1 MLKHIFVI
9 LHLLNGKRL
18 NNEFRFNITADRFLR
33 NMVRSIVGTMI
44 DVGRSRISHES
55 FKKILKSRSRS
66 EAGFSVPASGL
77 SLLNIKYNNIFIE
90 SWKK

>member
-1 MLKHIFVI
+1 MK
-9 LHLLNGKRL
+9 
-18 NNEFRFNITADRFLR
+18 FRFNITADRFLR
-33 NMVRSIVGTMI
+33 NMIRSIVGTMI
-44 DVGRSRISHES
+44 EVGRSRISYKS

>member
-1 MLKHIFVI
+1 
-9 LHLLNGKRL
+9 
-18 NNEFRFNITADRFLR
+18 
-33 NMVRSIVGTMI
+33 MI